1 MGVFYSVHRW
11 DLPGFN
17 LAFYYLEWLFPW
29 KLPFW
34 PYKGED
40 LVLSKWMVWPG
51 YLQNQYMYRC
61 TLYARC
67 MYAVCTDGYL
77 PPTSTKEESSLQN
90 VWKSIIQGISAWRR
104 EMEVG
109 SEEHIRTEKKN
120 QIKSNPP
127 PAAGW
132 TIHTETRTTTF
143 RQTRQEKSLFKG

>member
-11 DLPGFN
+11 DLPN
-17 LAFYYLEWLFPW
+17 LISSTIISMEIAFLVSQGNGSGTFQVDGLTWLPT
-29 KLPFW
+29 KAVH
-34 PYKGED
+34 GE
-40 LVLSKWMVWPG
+40 
-51 YLQNQYMYRC
+51 MYDVC
-61 TLYARC
+61 TLYVRC
-67 MYAVCTDGYL
+67 LYGWISS
-77 PPTSTKEESSLQN
+77 PTSTKEESSLQN

-109 SEEHIRTEKKN
+109 SEEHIRTEKQN